1 MAALLTNLCCGGGR
15 IKEPYEKP
23 LKRLLSA
30 SVLDLSAVEAF
41 ALEAQSDGPG
51 ATVALR
57 WLWNEV
63 DRLEPLSHS
72 FRNGLEAFDLC
83 SAALLAAAASRSQ
96 VPIPEAE
103 ALAKALLAKAEALA
117 KSAISQRTEYLQ
129 QVLSQSLA
137 IWGDLV
143 PENSKRAKGLKPRIL
158 VHVKARGLDVGAP
171 ERDLKP
177 GDLEPKMPSA
187 EWREIWQQRGDKQNR
202 AMALRGFFADGQLD
216 DVCLVAFREGGF
228 DFDAFLEVLVET
240 LGYDFVKM
248 SQAVL
253 SVVETS
259 VRRLGKLGKGPPHK
273 LPQNM
278 LRTLTEEMV
287 RGSLEALKDQQ
298 VKLLG
303 ASSAIVQ
310 LVSFL
315 AAAGKVPADDSDSDD
330 SRSPG
335 RPPKAAAQSDSL
347 SPLEGYAWE
356 MVLAAVFGAIP
367 ATPAKTRAAHAG
379 YIFEVL
385 RPALSAI
392 SDLSLSSQLLNHDQ
406 LSILATCGRSHTDQ
420 ARECLREFA
429 NRLDEQQAAQQ
440 ILRLRHYGFAL
451 RQAARDFQL
460 LGVEAPDLGRT
471 CTDLDVR
478 SQSQAA
484 SGPAGAAEAA
494 AGDDRDEGPE
504 IESPDDGAKAE
515 AAPQIDAAD
524 EAKLRAIFKMCD
536 TNGDGTINKRELI
549 KMCRQSFE
557 TALFFGLPS
566 VIKQEDGSRAKL
578 EERFQRMDQNDD
590 REVTWEEFHDWYM
603 SEMAA
608 APKPS
613 TAQTARSSADTAEMA
628 PRASLSL
635 TEELDSET
643 ELSPRPQARAGAKL
657 AIASGVVRAL
667 TDMVEASEVSET
679 GLQIEDQPVFQERV
693 ENATRFLD
701 FIYEQVAANT
711 HDGQVTRR
719 DLEDLILASDS
730 YGQCFECLGTVPD
743 NDLTASDIDIGT
755 VEFTDHFLDEVACEH
770 LEGLRLLT
778 VPPEPWNPVAARR
791 LQVAPSALEPREATA
806 KDTPA
811 LAITDPITE
820 PTDYALALAFSTGL
834 KPAQQEP
841 VDEPPQ
847 PEEQCEQTQ
856 VSTELAVLDVPVS
869 STLPA
874 QEVVS
879 EMAPVQPVLPATAMQ
894 VPVQAVPDNW
904 FADAVSPVAERPALP
919 PVPMRELEDA
929 SGGLPTIPSG
939 RGVGLPDTDLALP
952 DPTPK
957 LDLGS
962 SLLSSTAADTW
973 APTLEESQ
981 SLSMAKTMETQASS
995 QRPLQAFAS
1004 AQSATFFGQ
1013 VPTETFQ
1020 MQTVEV
1026 QAQAAPVAEAIGLA
1040 QSAVQ
1045 LTEAPNSQRS
1055 LRFED
1060 TQEAQQSPSS
1070 QNARRNG
1077 SEDER
1082 PSTWRTETRSSDAEQ
1097 STRSAQEPSTRAP
1110 TGAGAVPP
1118 LPLSGL
1124 NESVRQPQE
1133 PFRMDMA
1140 GPAAYSASQAS
1151 RQFAAIEENM
1161 RAASAGLFPRWGP
1174 ESYRMGQIQR
1184 DDFAYESSLPGFP
1197 FPYDDSLPDALQEQ
1211 IAAFYHELQETKAR
1225 QRRAER
1231 DNDELVGYLAALLGE
1246 PDHAN
1251 TRLDARTPLGSS
1263 RAEDVVRQALPTPP
1277 APAEFQT
1284 LEQPP
1289 PPPPPPSQPFQDL
1302 LSKPMVNISFGA
1314 GPSQAV
1320 ESRPQRTSE
1329 HVLTES
1335 VASILPLA
1343 FRNLLE
1349 RPQLD
1354 RGEQLQQQMLQQ
1366 MQQQQQQLQ
1375 QLQQQQLQLQMHLS
1389 QAQAKN
1395 STPRPTSQPSQRSI
1409 LDQLRAELAAE
1420 KRQAAPAP
1428 ISPEVTALQDMLKEL
1443 RDAGQATIGQLLD
1456 ALQDVRT
1463 TQQRLER
1470 QALIPALPAPVYIGE
1485 DSLQHGLQSSMSQ
1498 PVIPKSYQSYQ
1509 DTPPVSQPRKAFETD
1524 LSRSPALFTVPV
1536 RSEDGRTAWA
1546 PARPARPLIPR
1557 RRAGRAGPQPSQAA
1571 RGPARALFDQ
1581 EMARWDA
1588 RAQQLE
1594 AQFRRLHG
1602 PAAQ

>member
-1 MAALLTNLCCGGGR
+1 
-15 IKEPYEKP
+15 
-23 LKRLLSA
+23 
-30 SVLDLSAVEAF
+30 
-41 ALEAQSDGPG
+41 
-51 ATVALR
+51 
-57 WLWNEV
+57 
-63 DRLEPLSHS
+63 
-72 FRNGLEAFDLC
+72 
-83 SAALLAAAASRSQ
+83 
-96 VPIPEAE
+96 
-103 ALAKALLAKAEALA
+103 
-117 KSAISQRTEYLQ
+117 
-129 QVLSQSLA
+129 
-137 IWGDLV
+137 
-143 PENSKRAKGLKPRIL
+143 
-158 VHVKARGLDVGAP
+158 
-171 ERDLKP
+171 
-177 GDLEPKMPSA
+177 
-187 EWREIWQQRGDKQNR
+187 
-202 AMALRGFFADGQLD
+202 
-216 DVCLVAFREGGF
+216 
-228 DFDAFLEVLVET
+228 
-240 LGYDFVKM
+240 
-248 SQAVL
+248 
-253 SVVETS
+253 
-259 VRRLGKLGKGPPHK
+259 
-273 LPQNM
+273 
-278 LRTLTEEMV
+278 
-287 RGSLEALKDQQ
+287 
-298 VKLLG
+298 
-303 ASSAIVQ
+303 
-310 LVSFL
+310 
-315 AAAGKVPADDSDSDD
+315 
-330 SRSPG
+330 
-335 RPPKAAAQSDSL
+335 
-347 SPLEGYAWE
+347 
-356 MVLAAVFGAIP
+356 MVLAAIFGAIP

-385 RPALSAI
+385 RPALGAI
-392 SDLSLSSQLLNHDQ
+392 SDLSLSSQLMNHDQ

-429 NRLDEQQAAQQ
+429 NRLDEQEAQQ

-471 CTDLDVR
+471 CTDLEVR

-484 SGPAGAAEAA
+484 SGPAGAAD
-494 AGDDRDEGPE
+494 GDRDEGPE
-504 IESPDDGAKAE
+504 VENPDAGARAES
-515 AAPQIDAAD
+515 AAPQIDSAD
-524 EAKLRAIFKMCD
+524 EAKLRAIFKTCD

-557 TALFFGLPS
+557 TAMFFGLPS

-590 REVTWEEFHDWYM
+590 REVTWEEFHHWYM

-613 TAQTARSSADTAEMA
+613 AAPTARSSADSAEMA

-643 ELSPRPQARAGAKL
+643 ELSPRPEPRAGAKP
-657 AIASGVVRAL
+657 AIASGVVKAL

-679 GLQIEDQPVFQERV
+679 GLQVEDQPASQERV
-693 ENATRFLD
+693 ENAMRFLD
-701 FIYEQVAANT
+701 FVYEQVAANT

-730 YGQCFECLGTVPD
+730 YGQCFECLGTVPG
-743 NDLTASDIDIGT
+743 NDLTTSDIDIGT

-778 VPPEPWNPVAARR
+778 VPPEPWNPVPARR
-791 LQVAPSALEPREATA
+791 LEVAASMALEPPEASA
-806 KDTPA
+806 KDTPV
-811 LAITDPITE
+811 LAITDPTPE
-820 PTDYALALAFSTGL
+820 PADYALALAFSTGL
-834 KPAQQEP
+834 KPTQQEA
-841 VDEPPQ
+841 VDDQLEEP
-847 PEEQCEQTQ
+847 CEQTQ
-856 VSTELAVLDVPVS
+856 VSTALAVLDEPVS

-874 QEVVS
+874 QEEVVS
-879 EMAPVQPVLPATAMQ
+879 EMAPAQPVLPITEVQ

-939 RGVGLPDTDLALP
+939 RGVGLPDSSDLTLP

-962 SLLSSTAADTW
+962 SLLSTAADTW

-981 SLSMAKTMETQASS
+981 SLSMAKTTESASG
-995 QRPLQAFAS
+995 QRPVQAFAS

-1026 QAQAAPVAEAIGLA
+1026 QAQPA
-1040 QSAVQ
+1040 QSAQVGLAKSSVLQ

-1055 LRFED
+1055 LRFEEA
-1060 TQEAQQSPSS
+1060 QEAQQSPSS
-1070 QNARRNG
+1070 QNARRQG
-1077 SEDER
+1077 SDDER
-1082 PSTWRTETRSSDAEQ
+1082 PSTWRTDPTRSSDASCPQ
-1097 STRSAQEPSTRAP
+1097 SQEPSNTRAP

-1118 LPLSGL
+1118 LPLGCL
-1124 NESVRQPQE
+1124 NGESARPSQE
-1133 PFRMDMA
+1133 PFRMDM
-1140 GPAAYSASQAS
+1140 GQAAYSANQAS
-1151 RQFAAIEENM
+1151 GQFASFEEHM
-1161 RAASAGLFPRWGP
+1161 RTSAGPFPRWGP

-1211 IAAFYHELQETKAR
+1211 IQAFYHELQETKAR

-1251 TRLDARTPLGSS
+1251 TRSDARTPLGSS
-1263 RAEDVVRQALPTPP
+1263 RAEDVVRQTLPMPP
-1277 APAEFQT
+1277 APAELQT
-1284 LEQPP
+1284 VEQPP

-1366 MQQQQQQLQ
+1366 MQQQQQQMQ

-1389 QAQAKN
+1389 QAQAKT
-1395 STPRPTSQPSQRSI
+1395 STPRPASQPSQRSI

-1470 QALIPALPAPVYIGE
+1470 QALIPALPAPAYIGE
-1485 DSLQHGLQSSMSQ
+1485 DSMQSHGLHSSMSQ

-1509 DTPPVSQPRKAFETD
+1509 DTSAVSQPRIKAFETD
-1524 LSRSPALFTVPV
+1524 IPRSPVKGLFVP
-1536 RSEDGRTAWA
+1536 RSSEDGRRAWA
-1546 PARPARPLIPR
+1546 PAPARPLIPR
-1557 RRAGRAGPQPSQAA
+1557 RRPQGQPSQCSAP
-1571 RGPARALFDQ
+1571 RGPQRALFDQ

-1602 PAAQ
+1602 PAAQPTGAEGVPKFPRIYPQRGSPFRPVQLLMTSYTIMPSDCDMYRVIFHPQMVSVCEKVNFAVSATFCDSPAVAIYANLAKPAGIGDRFNVRVFVEPTDASAQFRVLYLFTAASGSAGQGVGTMAAFLVYGAPPGQLYSEDISACAVSAFAGLEAFAARGATKADKAVDLSRLAGLRHIFLVSGAWFAFQSDRLLQTATAENVQPKFAQLQKTAEETKDELRVAEQIIDGVQGQETYEDGSSYEGQLADGRRHGHGTWTSVAEQYCGQWVHDQRHGKARHFMSFCCQEDIKDPS